1 MILIQKSR
9 AVNSVSEKM
18 CAEKDEKGR
27 FMSRHPDYKY
37 STGRRNKR
45 PRRFLGKNNENE
57 PSSKSRP
64 STSSTKI
71 QTPAAQGTCETRNR
85 LIDINILFPELQEI
99 LCCSQ
104 CHGKVKLSESGIQ
117 GFGFKIDV
125 SCENCGQVAAVNS
138 CKKVGINNHA
148 WEVNRRS
155 VLAFRALG
163 HGHAGMQTFCGIM
176 DCLKPVAQSAF
187 DTINEQLS
195 EVCTT
200 VAKES
205 MKAAVI
211 QEKEATSSDSPGLNI
226 SGDGSWRKKGFSSL
240 QGFASVVG
248 HYTGK
253 VLDVAIKNSFCKS
266 CSAWENRQDSA
277 EYEEWFKNHEPDCT
291 ANHAGSAGKMEVDG
305 ICEIFQRSEEE
316 YNVKYH
322 RYIGDGDSKVFK
334 SVSEAKPYG
343 DTLVVEKRECIA
355 HVQKRM
361 GTRLRNFKKSCAGKK
376 LADNKTIGGRG
387 RLTAKVID
395 KLSGYYGKAIRSY
408 PESVED
414 MYNAIWATFY
424 HVQSTDTL
432 PQHHLCPSGSD
443 SWCAWQKQQAA
454 GNLEGFSHKNS
465 LPSVVMDEIRHIYE
479 DLSKSEL
486 LERCLGGFTQNSN
499 ESFNNSVWRF
509 VPKTSFSGL
518 TVFKIG
524 VNTAVTTFN
533 DGRSGFLRIMKTFD
547 IEPGHAAA
555 EWVNTSDNLRIFHAE
570 RQTLASTKE
579 ARTLRRR
586 AREQELADDS
596 YAAGAH

>member
-1 MILIQKSR
+1 MSPK
-9 AVNSVSEKM
+9 
-18 CAEKDEKGR
+18 KDARGR
-27 FMSRHPDYKY
+27 FLPRHPDYKL
-37 STGRRNKR
+37 SHGRSKKR
-45 PRRFLGKNNENE
+45 PRRFLGNVNNHE
-57 PSSKSRP
+57 PSEKSRP
-64 STSSTKI
+64 STSSRKI

-85 LIDINILFPELQEI
+85 FIDINILFPELQEI
-99 LCCSQ
+99 LCCDQ
-104 CHGKVKLSESGIQ
+104 CHGKVELSESGIQ

-125 SCENCGQVAAVNS
+125 VCENCGQVAAINS

-148 WEVNRRS
+148 WENNRRS
-155 VLAFRALG
+155 VFAFRALG
-163 HGHAGMQTFCGIM
+163 HGHAGISTFCGLM
-176 DCLKPVAQSAF
+176 DCLKPVAQSAY
-187 DTINEQLS
+187 DSINEQLS
-195 EVCTT
+195 EVCET

-205 MKAAVI
+205 MKAAVTE
-211 QEKEATSSDSPGLNI
+211 EKAATSSDSLGLNI

-240 QGFASVVG
+240 QGFASIVG
-248 HYTGK
+248 HHSGK
-253 VLDVAIKNSFCKS
+253 VLDVAIKNSFCKA

-277 EYEEWFKNHEPDCT
+277 EYEEWMKNHEPDCT
-291 ANHAGSAGKMEVDG
+291 ANHEGSAGRMEVDG

-316 YNVKYH
+316 YGVKYH

-343 DTLVVEKRECIA
+343 DTLVIEKRECIS

-361 GTRLRNFKKSCAGKK
+361 GTRLRNLKKSLSGKK

-387 RLTAKVID
+387 RLTGKIID
-395 KLSGYYGKAIRSY
+395 KLSGFYGKAIRSH
-408 PESVED
+408 PDSVED

-424 HVQSTDTL
+424 HMQSTDTQ

-443 SWCAWQKQQAA
+443 SWCRWQKSRAS
-454 GNLEGFSHKNS
+454 GNLESFSHKNS
-465 LPSVVMDEIRHIYE
+465 LPSVVMDEIRPIYE

-499 ESFNNSVWRF
+499 ESFNNSVWRL
-509 VPKTSFSGL
+509 VPKTTFSGL

-533 DGRSGFLRIMKTFD
+533 DGRSGLLRILEKFNV
-547 IEPGHAAA
+547 EPGHAAA
-555 EWVNTSDNLRIFHAE
+555 EWVNTSDNIRIFHAQ
-570 RQTLASTKE
+570 RQALASTKE

-586 AREQELADDS
+586 AREQEPVDDS